1 MNKKLPYDLTKEEIA
16 ELLKRKKEISD
27 FVFEQFKSDPMNKE
41 INWKQAHDMQQKLVI
56 SYVLENEKLK
66 DRIKELELSSNKLD
80 QSTTFLYTLVTM
92 SRNLKFRVRDK
103 LNKTFIYSDK
113 GYQGHYVLTLDGK
126 FQNLQNGS
134 GGDEYIVQDYIGLKD
149 KNGKD
154 IYEGDLINF
163 SINNTVELGDAD
175 IMDYK
180 NQDVHYSEEYASFM
194 FGEDGFTPLDRI
206 IMTSIEVVGNIFEK

>member
-1 MNKKLPYDLTKEEIA
+1 
-16 ELLKRKKEISD
+16 
-27 FVFEQFKSDPMNKE
+27 
-41 INWKQAHDMQQKLVI
+41 
-56 SYVLENEKLK
+56 
-66 DRIKELELSSNKLD
+66 
-80 QSTTFLYTLVTM
+80 M
-92 SRNLKFRVRDK
+92 SRKIKFRAWDK
-103 LNKTFIYSDK
+103 LNKSFTYSDT
-113 GYQGHYVLTLDGK
+113 GHQEHYILTLDGR

-134 GGDEYIVQDYIGLKD
+134 GGDEYVVQQYTGLKD

-154 IYEGDLINF
+154 IYEGDMLNF